1 MEIFKIHT
9 RKMKLENVDLE
20 ELVGMTDDLSGA
32 ELKAI
37 VTEAGMFV
45 IRRKGKAVTM
55 QDFKD
60 AYNKLIIKEH
70 REEVAGM
77 FV

>member
-1 MEIFKIHT
+1 
-9 RKMKLENVDLE
+9 VDID
-20 ELVGMTDDLSGA
+20 ELVGITDGLSGA

-37 VTEAGMFV
+37 VSEAGMFV

-60 AYNKLIIKEH
+60 AYNKLIIKEPK
-70 REEVAGM
+70 EEVAGM

>member
-1 MEIFKIHT
+1 
-9 RKMKLENVDLE
+9 
-20 ELVGMTDDLSGA
+20 
-32 ELKAI
+32 
-37 VTEAGMFV
+37 MFV
-45 IRRKGKAVTM
+45 IRRKGKSVTM

-60 AYNKLIIKEH
+60 AYNKLIIKEP

>member
-1 MEIFKIHT
+1 
-9 RKMKLENVDLE
+9 MKLENVSID
-20 ELVGMTDDLSGA
+20 ELAGMTDGLSGA

-37 VTEAGMFV
+37 VMEAGMFV

-60 AYNKLIIKEH
+60 AYDKLIVKESKG
-70 REEVAGM
+70 EETGM

>member
-1 MEIFKIHT
+1 
-9 RKMKLENVDLE
+9 MKLEDVDID
-20 ELVGMTDDLSGA
+20 ELVGMTDGLSGA

-60 AYNKLIIKEH
+60 SFNKMIIKETK
-70 REEVAGM
+70 EEVAGM
-77 FV
+77 FA

>member
-1 MEIFKIHT
+1 
-9 RKMKLENVDLE
+9 MKLEDVDID
-20 ELVGMTDDLSGA
+20 ELVKMTDGLSGA

-45 IRRKGKAVTM
+45 IRRKGKSVTM

-60 AYNKLIIKEH
+60 SFNKMIIKET
-70 REEVAGM
+70 
-77 FV
+77 